1 MPMLRTSRG
10 TVILLLS
17 AVFVT
22 FGLLQ
27 PSTSSLALVYTG
39 VGLFLFYY
47 VLRLILQIKIA
58 ALNKMQIVRNRPVS
72 ISEDKAL
79 PINLDMTNTTFM
91 GVQVEIFDSYPPFFR
106 LKKGTNT
113 ALVTVPGRGYTRL
126 SYELQPTSI
135 GEHEFGPMHLVM
147 RDIAGLFFYQR
158 DIDVHGSVEVTPRV
172 RELARGSLAANAFSS
187 YSGPIVSRRKGEG
200 MEFADIRHYTYG
212 DPYKRIEWKS
222 TARTGELMVRE
233 LHAET
238 QLNVMVLLDASDT
251 MAYGQ
256 AGQTKLDYSARAVA
270 SLVAYL
276 SRRGDFFGLTIV
288 QGERPATVM
297 PLSRGQ
303 LQITRIQNR
312 LGQLEPTAA
321 RPKALAEAISR
332 SLTLGGIKGRTLFFV
347 LTDLESEEELS
358 SLRQLR
364 VMSHETVIVSPYT
377 PLFESH
383 HLKGLD
389 RMIFAIRTAYNWPVR
404 EELMLE
410 AGKLGIPF
418 FDVGP
423 KDLFS
428 SLVQRVEEYRRTG
441 GS

>member
-1 MPMLRTSRG
+1 MPMFRSSRG

-27 PSTSSLALVYTG
+27 LSDSSLALVYTG
-39 VGLFLFYY
+39 IGLFLFYY
-47 VLRLILQIKIA
+47 MSRLVLQMKIA

-72 ISEDKAL
+72 ISEDKPL
-79 PINLDMTNTTFM
+79 PVSLDLTNVTFL
-91 GVQVEIFDSYPPFFR
+91 GVQVEVFDNYPPFFR

-113 ALVTVPGRGYTRL
+113 ALVNVPGRGYSTLR
-126 SYELQPTSI
+126 YEIQPTSI
-135 GEHEFGPMHLVM
+135 GTHEFGPIQLAM

-158 DIDVHGSVEVTPRV
+158 DLDVQGRVEVVPRA
-172 RELARGSLAANAFSS
+172 RELARGSLTANAFST

-200 MEFADIRHYTYG
+200 MEFADIREYTHG
-212 DPYKRIEWKS
+212 DPFKRIEWKS

-238 QLNVMVLLDASDT
+238 QLNIMVLLDASDT
-251 MAYGQ
+251 MAYGK

-276 SRRGDFFGLTIV
+276 SRRGDFFGLTVV
-288 QGERPATVM
+288 QGDRPATVM
-297 PLSRGQ
+297 PLARGQ
-303 LQITRIQNR
+303 LQITRILNR
-312 LGQLEPTAA
+312 LGRITPTPAN
-321 RPKALAEAISR
+321 PNTLAQAVTR
-332 SLTLGGIKGRTLFFV
+332 SLTLGRIKGRTLFFV
-347 LTDLESEEELS
+347 LTDLESKEELS
-358 SLRQLR
+358 SLKQLR
-364 VMSHETVIVSPYT
+364 AMSHEAVIISPYT

-383 HLKGLD
+383 DLQGLD
-389 RMIFAIRTAYNWPVR
+389 RTVFAIKTAYSWPVR

-428 SLVQRVEEYRRTG
+428 SLVQRVEEHRRVG

>member
-27 PSTSSLALVYTG
+27 LSNSSLALVYTG

-47 VLRLILQIKIA
+47 VSRLILQIKIA

-72 ISEDKAL
+72 ISEDKTV
-79 PINLDMTNTTFM
+79 PVNLEMTNTTFM
-91 GVQVEIFDSYPPFFR
+91 GVQVEVFDSYPPFFR

-113 ALVTVPGRGYTRL
+113 AIVTVPGRGYTQL

-135 GEHEFGPMHLVM
+135 GDHEFGPMHLVM

-158 DIDVHGSVEVTPRV
+158 DIDVHGSLEVTPRV

-200 MEFADIRHYTYG
+200 MEFADIREYTHG
-212 DPYKRIEWKS
+212 DPFKRIEWKS
-222 TARTGELMVRE
+222 SARTGELMVRE

-238 QLNVMVLLDASDT
+238 TLNVMIILDASDT
-251 MAYGQ
+251 MSYGQ

-270 SLVAYL
+270 SLVNYL
-276 SRRGDFFGLTIV
+276 SKRGDFFGLTVV
-288 QGERPATVM
+288 QGERPATVI
-297 PLSRGQ
+297 PLARGQ
-303 LQITRIQNR
+303 VQITRILSR
-312 LGQLEPTAA
+312 LGQLQPTPAS
-321 RPKALAEAISR
+321 PQLLAQAIAR
-332 SLTLGGIKGRTLFFV
+332 SLKLARVKGRTLFFI
-347 LTDLESEEELS
+347 LSDLETKEELS

-364 VMSHETVIVSPYT
+364 AMSHEAVIISPYS

-383 HLKGLD
+383 DLQGLD
-389 RMIFAIRTAYNWPVR
+389 KTIFAIRTAHSWHVR
-404 EELMLE
+404 EQLMLE
-410 AGKLGIPF
+410 AGRLGVPF

-423 KDLFS
+423 GDLFS
-428 SLVQRVEEYRRTG
+428 SLVQRVEEHRRSG

>member
-1 MPMLRTSRG
+1 LAFLRTSRG
-10 TVILLLS
+10 TVILLLA
-17 AVFVT
+17 AVFVS
-22 FGLLQ
+22 FGILQ
-27 PSTSSLALVYTG
+27 LSDSSIALVYTG
-39 VGLFLFYY
+39 IGLFLFYY
-47 VLRLILQIKIA
+47 ISRLVLQIKIA
-58 ALNKMQIVRNRPVS
+58 ALNRMEVYRNRPVS
-72 ISEDKAL
+72 ISEEKPL
-79 PINLDMTNTTFM
+79 PVSLELVNGTFM
-91 GVQVEIFDSYPPFFR
+91 GVRVEVFDSYPPFFR
-106 LKKGTNT
+106 LKSGSNT
-113 ALVTVPGRGYTRL
+113 AVVGVPGRGYSRL
-126 SYELQPTSI
+126 QYEILPTSI
-135 GEHEFGPMHLVM
+135 GRHEFGPIHLTM
-147 RDIAGLFFYQR
+147 RDLAGLFFFQR
-158 DIDVHGSVEVTPRV
+158 DIDVHGRVEVRPRA
-172 RELARGSLAANAFSS
+172 RELAKGSLTATAFST
-187 YSGPIVSRRKGEG
+187 YSGPVVSRRKGEG